1 MRTAAVLAVL
11 LGTAGVAV
19 AAFDGEL
26 ERLLRTPE
34 PVVAPSFGIVAAAL
48 ARHRRARRMGGL
60 LAAVAL
66 FAGVYTAATALVLHG
81 AGSSSP
87 VHALAGWLTGWTWVP
102 ALGLIAV
109 VLPAVVPDGR
119 PLGGWWRRLPTA
131 SYAVVACGSVLAMV
145 APRRTT
151 FDPDLPNP
159 LGVPA
164 LDAVVAP
171 MGLGLVALAVLLSL
185 AGLVS
190 LVVRARRATGVER
203 RQVAWFGYGVAGTLV
218 ATALAPSE
226 VRALAVLLVPGAV
239 LVAATRYRLYD
250 IDRLVNRTAVAAVL
264 LAGGA
269 VLYAAVA
276 GWAAVVLGD
285 GSSAT
290 SFAAAFAV
298 ALAFHPARI
307 RVQRVVDRLLLPE
320 RLDPRQLELELAD
333 VARRAAGP
341 AQALQDSVELLRRRL
356 HAGAVAVHPA
366 GASGRPALAR
376 AGTAVGAT
384 VGATVQ
390 VPLLQHDEVVGR
402 LDLVARDAAGETLV
416 HNPAVQA
423 AVVGP
428 LTAAL
433 HASAL
438 AADLESSRESIV
450 AAREEER
457 RRLRRELHDGLGPQL
472 AAITMT
478 LDTARRS
485 LGTAR
490 LERADAL
497 LEAAVEQSR
506 TAVEDVRAI
515 VAGLRPPALDELGLE
530 GALRSAGP
538 GVLVDHDSSTRIT
551 IRGRGPLVGL
561 PAATEVAAYRIAQE
575 AMANAVR
582 HAGADLV
589 EVELLQDAEGLRL
602 LVSDDGRGF
611 DQQVAA
617 PGVGLASMRER
628 AAELGGSFSVSSSPG
643 GGTRVE
649 AVLPDRGADR

>member
-1 MRTAAVLAVL
+1 M
-11 LGTAGVAV
+11 
-19 AAFDGEL
+19 
-26 ERLLRTPE
+26 
-34 PVVAPSFGIVAAAL
+34 
-48 ARHRRARRMGGL
+48 
-60 LAAVAL
+60 
-66 FAGVYTAATALVLHG
+66 
-81 AGSSSP
+81 
-87 VHALAGWLTGWTWVP
+87 
-102 ALGLIAV
+102 
-109 VLPAVVPDGR
+109 
-119 PLGGWWRRLPTA
+119 
-131 SYAVVACGSVLAMV
+131 
-145 APRRTT
+145 
-151 FDPDLPNP
+151 
-159 LGVPA
+159 
-164 LDAVVAP
+164 
-171 MGLGLVALAVLLSL
+171 
-185 AGLVS
+185 
-190 LVVRARRATGVER
+190 
-203 RQVAWFGYGVAGTLV
+203 
-218 ATALAPSE
+218 
-226 VRALAVLLVPGAV
+226 
-239 LVAATRYRLYD
+239 
-250 IDRLVNRTAVAAVL
+250 
-264 LAGGA
+264 
-269 VLYAAVA
+269 
-276 GWAAVVLGD
+276 
-285 GSSAT
+285 
-290 SFAAAFAV
+290 
-298 ALAFHPARI
+298 
-307 RVQRVVDRLLLPE
+307 
-320 RLDPRQLELELAD
+320 
-333 VARRAAGP
+333 
-341 AQALQDSVELLRRRL
+341 
-356 HAGAVAVHPA
+356 
-366 GASGRPALAR
+366 
-376 AGTAVGAT
+376 
-384 VGATVQ
+384 
-390 VPLLQHDEVVGR
+390 
-402 LDLVARDAAGETLV
+402 
-416 HNPAVQA
+416 
-423 AVVGP
+423 
-428 LTAAL
+428 
-433 HASAL
+433 
-438 AADLESSRESIV
+438 